1 MLNTDE
7 SSSGVP
13 AEPAAEPA
21 DSTAAAGQA
30 AFAFGKVRKIAI
42 LLAKDNR
49 NAFWYSLAEL
59 VHERNKGDLGREL
72 ANVKIALKR
81 SQAHS
86 TVKSDRLMA
95 ERDAAQLEVLRLQQ
109 DVQVLR
115 ATLTRALNTLHAART
130 YRPWRRSVDEVIT
143 CGRIAIDGTDRHRP
157 QVGQEDAA

>member
-1 MLNTDE
+1 MLTTDE

-21 DSTAAAGQA
+21 DSSAIAGQA
-30 AFAFGKVRKIAI
+30 AFAFTKVKKIAL

-49 NAFWYSLAEL
+49 NAFWCALAGM

-72 ANVKIALKR
+72 ANVKIALTR
-81 SQAHS
+81 SRAHS

-143 CGRIAIDGTDRHRP
+143 CGRIALDGTNRCELLDK
-157 QVGQEDAA
+157 QEDAA